1 LWRNE
6 RGDVGKIRLCRA
18 LMQRYSLGIHQDIQ
32 QGECYPH
39 FRFYWRKPG
48 DARGGEK
55 EKVTVAKTG
64 S

>member
-1 LWRNE
+1 M
-6 RGDVGKIRLCRA
+6 GKIRLCRA